1 MKKRIGSWILM
12 IAFVVII
19 CLSWGIWFFAQP
31 LADNTNY
38 ENRQKAEVPELSLS
52 TYQSFPTLFTSYLSD
67 RIPFRNELISLNS
80 SIDYYVFH
88 KSTSDYV
95 LPGKDGW
102 LFYVR
107 ESDGN
112 PLSCYQGTNLYT
124 EEELQLIAN
133 NCLQFRELLDEYG
146 IEFVLYFAPNKE
158 RIYYENMPDEYG
170 LPADNYGVLQIV
182 NYLREN
188 TDLRVVYPYEELM
201 AAKEQTEYNIYYKT
215 DSHWNQ
221 IGGYVGSAA
230 MLKELGI
237 DMPSLTSDEIT
248 ISEDEA
254 TSGDLAQMLYLSKQ
268 MNGVDHNYVVS
279 GYNDHGVTEVSSSF
293 NGLIAY
299 NAPDDADP
307 RTLYVI
313 RDSFSTAMAPY
324 LGSQFE
330 QTYLRHFNT
339 YSFDDI
345 LNYEADV
352 VVLELVERSSILL
365 ESFSVS
371 E

>member
-52 TYQSFPTLFTSYLSD
+52 TYRSFPTLFTSYLSD

-107 ESDGN
+107 ESDGD

-124 EEELQLIAN
+124 EEELQLIAD
-133 NCLQFRELLDEYG
+133 NCLQFREVLKEYG

-170 LPADNYGVLQIV
+170 LPADNYGVLQLV

-201 AAKEQTEYNIYYKT
+201 EAKEQTEYNIYYKT

-237 DMPSLTSDEIT
+237 DMPSLTADEIAIT
-248 ISEDEA
+248 EGDA

-268 MNGVDHNYVVS
+268 MKGVDHNYEVS
-279 GYNDHGVTEVSSSF
+279 GYDSHQMQIT
-293 NGLIAY
+293 AY
-299 NAPDDADP
+299 DFSAAITAEADETADL
-307 RTLYVI
+307 RRLYVI
-313 RDSFSTAMAPY
+313 RDSFSTAMVPFV
-324 LGSQFE
+324 GSQF
-330 QTYLRHFNT
+330 QSTCFRHLSTYT
-339 YSFDDI
+339 FDDLI
-345 LNYEADV
+345 NYEPDIV
-352 VVLELVERSSILL
+352 VYELVERNSYALKNLL
-365 ESFSVS
+365 F
-371 E
+371 